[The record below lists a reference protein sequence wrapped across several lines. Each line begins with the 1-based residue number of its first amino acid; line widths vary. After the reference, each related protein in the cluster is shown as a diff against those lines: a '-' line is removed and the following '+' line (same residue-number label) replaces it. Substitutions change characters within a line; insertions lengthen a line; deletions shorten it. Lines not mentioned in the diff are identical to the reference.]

1 MPGAWF
7 TASVCMDLMK
17 HSRSAI
23 AAVWGMKRLTHAP
36 LWPCWAKGSTGSSMS
51 LPLGAPVMVLKRLP
65 ATYSSGT
72 GLPWSSCKRGL

>member
-17 HSRSAI
+17 HSLSAM
-23 AAVWGMKRLTHAP
+23 AAVCGMKRLTHAP
-36 LWPCWAKGSTGSSMS
+36 LWPCCANGSTGSSIS
-51 LPLGAPVMVLKRLP
+51 LPLGAPVIVLKRLP

-72 GLPWSSCKRGL
+72 GLPCNSWSLGL